1 MTIVPADSE
10 HRSATHGKTQSSSAL
25 LGKRRAQK
33 NTFPTPN
40 GIPETVTV
48 RQAAGLLH
56 SSVRQVQNLMY
67 SGALTYY
74 KPSHNKVLISVD
86 SIRALF
92 ATPANAAV
100 LHD

>member
-1 MTIVPADSE
+1 MSSVT
-10 HRSATHGKTQSSSAL
+10 TNHGKRTIAHKDS
-25 LGKRRAQK
+25 
-33 NTFPTPN
+33 PTAGQWSKTPEISEPN

-67 SGALTYY
+67 SGVLAYY
-74 KPSHNKVLISVD
+74 KPSHNKVLISLD

-92 ATPANAAV
+92 ATPANSAV
-100 LHD
+100 LHN